1 MSVSIK
7 LLIVDDSAFV
17 RSVIAKKM
25 AADPEIEV
33 VGTARDGLDAL
44 EQVKRLK
51 PDVVTMDVTMPQLDG
66 LGALERIMDEIPTAV
81 VMLSALTGPQSQ
93 ATIRALELG
102 AVDFYLKP
110 SVAAPGGT
118 GESETELIQKIKVAA
133 NIPIAKLVKRIKKA
147 NVARPANGQKPLPAS
162 RFNRVVV
169 IGSSTGGPRALGELI
184 PDLPG
189 NLPAAYLLV
198 QHMPPGFTN
207 SLAERLNLSS
217 QITVKEA
224 KTGDRVLPGQALV
237 APGGYH
243 MVLTGDGRVR
253 LHQGAQV
260 CGVRPSVDV
269 TMTSAAEIFGAGTL
283 GVVLTGMGSDGT
295 QGAAAIKKAGGS
307 ILVEDE
313 QTCAVYGMPR
323 SVYDSGNA
331 DMVLTLDKIS
341 REIASLCGKRA

>member
-1 MSVSIK
+1 MSDPIK
-7 LLIVDDSAFV
+7 LLVVDDSAFV
-17 RSVIAKKM
+17 RSVIAKKL
-25 AADPEIEV
+25 AADPGIEV
-33 VGTARDGLDAL
+33 VGTARDGVDAL

-51 PDVVTMDVTMPQLDG
+51 PDVVTMDVTMPHLDG

-81 VMLSALTGPQSQ
+81 VMLSALTSPQSQ

-118 GESETELIQKIKVAA
+118 GEAEIELIQKVKVAA
-133 NIPIAKLVKRIKKA
+133 GIPKAKLVKGAKKTIT
-147 NVARPANGQKPLPAS
+147 PPPSSGQKPLPAS
-162 RFNRVVV
+162 KFNRVVV
-169 IGSSTGGPRALGELI
+169 IGSSTGGPRALGELL
-184 PDLPG
+184 PELPG

-207 SLAERLNLSS
+207 SLAERLNLNA

-224 KTGDRVLPGQALV
+224 KMGDRVLPGQALV

-243 MVLTGDGRVR
+243 MVLTSDGKIH
-253 LHQGAQV
+253 LHQGQAV

-269 TMTSAAEIFGAGTL
+269 TMKSVAEVYGAETL

-295 QGAAAIKKAGGS
+295 NGSAAIKKAGGS
-307 ILVEDE
+307 IVVEDE

-323 SVYDSGNA
+323 SVFDSGNA
-331 DMVLTLDKIS
+331 DTVLPLDKIG
-341 REIASLCGKRA
+341 REIVNMCG

>member
-1 MSVSIK
+1 MTDSIK
-7 LLIVDDSAFV
+7 LLVVDDSAFV
-17 RSVIAKKM
+17 RSVIAKKL

-33 VGTARDGLDAL
+33 VGTARDGVDAL

-81 VMLSALTGPQSQ
+81 VMLSALTSPQSQ

-118 GESETELIQKIKVAA
+118 GEAAIDLIQKVKIAA
-133 NIPIAKLVKRIKKA
+133 GIPKAKLVKGIKKIIVPSSA
-147 NVARPANGQKPLPAS
+147 SGQKPLPAS
-162 RFNRVVV
+162 KFNRVVV
-169 IGSSTGGPRALGELI
+169 IGSSTGGPRALGELL

-189 NLPAAYLLV
+189 RLPAAYLLV

-207 SLAERLNLSS
+207 SLAERLNLGS

-224 KTGDRVLPGQALV
+224 QMGDQVLPGQALL

-243 MVLTGDGRVR
+243 MVLTKDGKIH
-253 LHQGAQV
+253 LHEGPTV

-269 TMTSAAEIFGAGTL
+269 TMESVAAVYGAETL

-295 QGAAAIKKAGGS
+295 NGAAAIKKAGGNVV
-307 ILVEDE
+307 VEDE
-313 QTCAVYGMPR
+313 ETCAVYGMPR

-331 DMVLTLDKIS
+331 DMVIPLNKLG
-341 REIASLCGKRA
+341 REIARMCK